1 MAESEVLVVVSLLSI
16 SIIRF
21 SQRAQSQLSCYS
33 HVFCHGIQE
42 LVLAPVKFTPA
53 ESVSVQSLER
63 VFFPAL
69 TVEHNCVP
77 EPLPG
82 VTVLDVVPDL
92 VERIFHSMDSLHV
105 LRQMHSL
112 FCPTAVPPDNP

>member
-16 SIIRF
+16 SIVLS
-21 SQRAQSQLSCYS
+21 SQRAQCQISNDS
-33 HVFCHGIQE
+33 HVFCNRKQKI
-42 LVLAPVKFTPA
+42 VFSPVKIASA

-77 EPLPG
+77 EPLSG
-82 VTVLDVVPDL
+82 VTVLDVVSDL
-92 VERIFHSMDSLHV
+92 VERVFYGLDSLHV
-105 LRQMHSL
+105 LRQMHTL